1 MTKVGFLLILALM
14 IVGCGSNNIQ
24 ATNNPVTPPPTQE
37 QLDKMP
43 PQAAAHAAQ
52 MSDYAKAQSEQNKA
66 RMANP
71 PR

>member
-1 MTKVGFLLILALM
+1 MTRLGLIAILALL
-14 IVGCGSNNIQ
+14 IVGCGSNKLE
-24 ATNNPVTPPPTQE
+24 ATNNPVTPPPTKE

-52 MSDYAKAQSEQNKA
+52 MSDYARAQSEQNKA